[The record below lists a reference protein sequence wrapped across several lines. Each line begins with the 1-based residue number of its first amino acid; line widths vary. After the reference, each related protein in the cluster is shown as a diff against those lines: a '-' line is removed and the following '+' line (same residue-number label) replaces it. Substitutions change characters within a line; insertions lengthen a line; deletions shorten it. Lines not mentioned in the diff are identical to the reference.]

1 MRKWNTLFL
10 MLALLMMPAAGNAQ
24 ELPEL
29 FSAVYNSAKEGLRNG
44 MQQAA
49 AGMEQELTLAVSVQD
64 ARIEEGKSVTLTVT
78 AGNPRPADTPVTIEL
93 LLPERLSAS
102 PDVR

>member
-10 MLALLMMPAAGNAQ
+10 MLALLLVPAAGSAQ

-29 FSAVYNSAKEGLRNG
+29 FSAVYSGAKEGLQSG

-49 AGMEQELTLAVSVQD
+49 AGMERELTLGIAVQN
-64 ARIEEGKSVTLTVT
+64 AKIEEGKTVTLTIT
-78 AGNPRPADTPVTIEL
+78 AEKLIRIYATKYKNIVMIKML
-93 LLPERLSAS
+93 K
-102 PDVR
+102 

>member
-10 MLALLMMPAAGNAQ
+10 MLALLLVPAAGSAQ

-29 FSAVYNSAKEGLRNG
+29 FSAVYSGAKEGLQSG

-49 AGMEQELTLAVSVQD
+49 AGMERELTLGIAVQNAKRNQIKNVDFYQNGD
-64 ARIEEGKSVTLTVT
+64 PDHYGREPAPGGY
-78 AGNPRPADTPVTIEL
+78 AGNL
-93 LLPERLSAS
+93 
-102 PDVR
+102 